1 MSKTIQI
8 ILIFL
13 LLPILLI
20 GLPLMALGS
29 ATQSQNEKTLETV
42 LYYQDLSSC
51 SSEAMR
57 SALSIVV
64 DEFKQMDSSANED
77 TDLVYA
83 KVTYLYLYL
92 KSGSR
97 PFNSERL
104 PDYLACFTTGS
115 LSSDL
120 DSFSQ
125 SFNYSLSD
133 SDRVSIDSLND
144 QAQKLLNEKMNDAWL
159 IGVIGEERIQSSL
172 LSEPPEFPFS
182 SPIAG
187 DWTKKV
193 TSEFGTRDPITLS
206 DGTVTSA
213 YHTGLDLGES
223 YGKDIYAI
231 SDGTVIVVRE
241 DKTGLGLYCVIDH
254 GGGIFSAYGH
264 TSAITVTEGENV
276 IKGQKIGEVGSSGW
290 STGTHLH
297 LEIIRD
303 HEAVN
308 PRKYLKLNE

>member
-1 MSKTIQI
+1 MSKTIKI
-8 ILIFL
+8 ILFLL
-13 LLPILLI
+13 LLPIILI

-29 ATQSQNEKTLETV
+29 ASQSQNEKTLETV

-57 SALSIVV
+57 SALSAVV
-64 DEFKQMDSSANED
+64 DELKQMDQTAGED
-77 TDLVYA
+77 TDLIYA

-97 PFNSERL
+97 PFSNESL

-120 DSFSQ
+120 DSFSR

-172 LSEPPEFPFS
+172 LSDPPELPFS
-182 SPIAG
+182 SPIEG

-213 YHTGLDLGES
+213 YHTGLDLGEV

-264 TSAITVTEGENV
+264 TSAIVVNEGDQV
-276 IKGQKIGEVGSSGW
+276 IRGQKIGEVGSSGW

-297 LEIIRD
+297 LEIISD